1 MMKSRY
7 LFISLALMMVL
18 LPTIVV
24 LAPTTSA
31 ADIALTRYG
40 GATFDI
46 YVPQS
51 IQSNDIIIL
60 VNYAEDSDL
69 TLLVTGYQYTL
80 DRNKT
85 YLTYTI
91 QPKASELI
99 QVPFPDVETN
109 YTIAL
114 ISGGNTVFSIG
125 RDIGGFYLPPPKDSW
140 TWTPP
145 ETMQEPKIYTL
156 SDWKRLI
163 SSITLDTL
171 LITTVIATIGIFL
184 GAGIKVFTRFLA
196 PTDLISIGFISFL
209 AVDGMFNVLGTTF
222 NKLWYVPLVAGY
234 IIGFFIWH
242 IPYIMPVKIDS
253 AAKMLD
259 IRPVVLYYPGEKN
272 KPCIQ
277 EQTNRALIRRL
288 LGIHHELTADGGLN
302 PDWHYSVKKPYFP
315 TLRGPG
321 LWLQKTKTDESRVPW
336 WKFNLVKRQTAY
348 ILANASRMPYYLWLM
363 SSDAFHTLTSRLETS
378 ENARVKADL
387 IRRAETT
394 AAASDMLRHS
404 MKVSM
409 HESIADWFAEPLNES
424 EPIIL
429 NEHELTTAED
439 SVTDQQLES
448 FEETEEELTEE
459 QPEIEPEK
467 PKRGRKPQTKTVKG
481 RKKTPNEGED

>member
-7 LFISLALMMVL
+7 LFITLALMMVC
-18 LPTIVV
+18 LPSIAVF
-24 LAPTTSA
+24 APTASA

-40 GATFDI
+40 GAQFDL
-46 YVPQS
+46 YVPES
-51 IQSNDIIIL
+51 IQNNDIIIL
-60 VNYAEDSDL
+60 VNYADDSDL
-69 TLLVTGYQYTL
+69 TLLITGYQYTL

-85 YLTYTI
+85 YLTYTL
-91 QPKASELI
+91 AERSSELI
-99 QVPFPDVETN
+99 QVAFPDVETN

-114 ISGGNTVFSIG
+114 IAGGNTIFSIG

-145 ETMQEPKIYTL
+145 ETLQEEKIFTA
-156 SDWKRLI
+156 SDWARLI
-163 SSITLDTL
+163 ASITLDTL
-171 LITTVIATIGIFL
+171 LIPTVIATIGVFL

-196 PTDLISIGFISFL
+196 PTDLISIGFFVFL
-209 AVDGMFNVLGTTF
+209 GIDGVFNVLGTSF
-222 NKLWYVPLVAGY
+222 NKLWYLPLVIGY
-234 IIGFFIWH
+234 ILGFFIWH
-242 IPYIMPVKIDS
+242 IPYVMPVKIDS

-259 IRPVVLYYPGEKN
+259 IRPVVLYYPDERN

-277 EQTNRALIRRL
+277 EQTNRALIRRW

-321 LWLQKTKTDESRVPW
+321 LWLQKTKTDESRVPLW
-336 WKFNLVKRQTAY
+336 RFNLIKRQTAY

-363 SSDAFHTLTSRLETS
+363 SSDSFHTLTSRLETS
-378 ENARVKADL
+378 ENMRVKDNL
-387 IRRAETT
+387 MRRAETT

-409 HESIADWFAEPLNES
+409 HESIADWFSEAMEDN
-424 EPIIL
+424 EPIQL
-429 NEHELTTAED
+429 KEHELTTAED
-439 SVTDQQLES
+439 SATDQQQES
-448 FEETEEELTEE
+448 FEESEEEMQEE

-467 PKRGRKPQTKTVKG
+467 PKRGRKPQTKQVKG
-481 RKKTPNEGED
+481 RKKTDNTED